1 MTICPY
7 YLDMYK
13 KIRKIVKVPNNKSS
27 KSNVKCKKLYSTKK
41 KWEKNLVNNH
51 LFITRENRI
60 LKNKILNFT
69 KSKKLLEQEID
80 DKNNK
85 IDELDYEIRR
95 NEIISINKFDEYED
109 KISSMNQEF
118 VEYNKELDYYREKY
132 KEQEQ
137 FCDICWS
144 TIMNEKEIFTCSN
157 EKCKNKY
164 HKSCCEKIRDN
175 KCPFCRVE
183 LLKLPEIPKDL
194 YDSEIDIDN
203 VDIELVNVNEVV
215 LHFD

>member
-1 MTICPY
+1 MMFP
-7 YLDMYK
+7 K
-13 KIRKIVKVPNNKSS
+13 
-27 KSNVKCKKLYSTKK
+27 
-41 KWEKNLVNNH
+41 
-51 LFITRENRI
+51 
-60 LKNKILNFT
+60 
-69 KSKKLLEQEID
+69 
-80 DKNNK
+80 NK

-132 KEQEQ
+132 KEQEK

-144 TIMNEKEIFTCSN
+144 TIMDEKEIFTCSN
-157 EKCKNKY
+157 EKCKNIY

-183 LLKLPEIPKDL
+183 LHKLPEIPEDL
-194 YDSEIDIDN
+194 DDSEIDMDSVN
-203 VDIELVNVNEVV
+203 IEVINVNEVV
-215 LHFD
+215 LNWD